1 MGMKQLLISL
11 SPFASPLSLLAV
23 NEALPLSALQH
34 QREAEKLSSDTFAF
48 GLRCSVA
55 LADGHFIFHYAKGHS
70 AQPSQTCSGGFISA
84 KFLLFADDSLKLGS
98 KKLV

>member
-34 QREAEKLSSDTFAF
+34 QREAENLVATPSPLA
-48 GLRCSVA
+48 SVVP
-55 LADGHFIFHYAKGHS
+55 LHLQMNISHFITQKDT
-70 AQPSQTCSGGFISA
+70 QPSPVRLVLEDSSVQNFCY
-84 KFLLFADDSLKLGS
+84 LLTIL
-98 KKLV
+98 